1 MFKSIEEHLGELNLD
16 EKKPLATM
24 DKLLGHFSNEPDPNQ
39 LHIIV
44 QAQAACEYD
53 CTMTV

>member
-44 QAQAACEYD
+44 RAQAACEYD